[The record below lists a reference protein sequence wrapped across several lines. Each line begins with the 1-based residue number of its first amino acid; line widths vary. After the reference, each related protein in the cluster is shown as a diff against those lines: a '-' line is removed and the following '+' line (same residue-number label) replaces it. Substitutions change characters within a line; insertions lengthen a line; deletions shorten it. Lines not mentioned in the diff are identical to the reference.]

1 VVFENYSASLY
12 VTFWT
17 TCVAGRRILIT
28 SDNLQKRF
36 SNNNDDLDYNCLFSS
51 IILVFFA
58 LNGATKYQ
66 RGHSQRGVTHSWD
79 I

>member
-1 VVFENYSASLY
+1 MSDEQAV

-36 SNNNDDLDYNCLFSS
+36 SNNTVDLDYNCLF
-51 IILVFFA
+51 
-58 LNGATKYQ
+58 
-66 RGHSQRGVTHSWD
+66 
-79 I
+79 